1 MKAIQKFLESLKKK
15 ESNSIIG
22 LDLGTYSL
30 KMVEIELKG
39 NKPILRGFA
48 QARTFETAIVNYL
61 INDESLLT
69 TNLKNLISNFKPL
82 SNRVFL
88 SLPFE
93 LTIYGKIS
101 ISNPDAL
108 KEIEK
113 QINDEIPYKIEDV
126 YYSYYIIPDKVGFSV
141 HYLVSKKENI
151 NKIDNILKKVNL
163 SLENVD
169 ADFVNIHN
177 FLEFLYGPENKAV
190 IDLGREKAKIHFS
203 NKDIPLY
210 TRELSNLGIKQ
221 IKQKIVKDLKVT
233 TDMAERFL
241 HNPPNDSRKEKIKGI
256 YKEFIKNLVDEI
268 NFSIEIVKSKYNFMP
283 DVIYLIG
290 GGARIPEIN
299 KILGS
304 LLNLEVR
311 EIDIRDKITI
321 SEYIDPKYL
330 KTICTQG
337 ALALAAGMKEFI

>member
-1 MKAIQKFLESLKKK
+1 MKAISRFFEGLKKNK
-15 ESNSIIG
+15 GNSVIG

-61 INDESLLT
+61 INDEALLT

-101 ISNPDAL
+101 ISNPDTL
-108 KEIEK
+108 KEIEM
-113 QINDEIPYKIEDV
+113 QINEEIPYKIEDV
-126 YYSYYIIPDKVGFSV
+126 YYSYFIIPEKVGFTV

-151 NKIDNILKKVNL
+151 DKVDNILKKVNL

-169 ADFVNIHN
+169 VDFVNIHN
-177 FLEFLYGPENKAV
+177 FLEFLYGAENKAV
-190 IDLGREKAKIHFS
+190 IDLGMEKAKIHFS
-203 NKDIPLY
+203 NKDVPLY
-210 TRELSNLGIKQ
+210 TRELFNLGIKQ
-221 IKQKIVKDLKVT
+221 IKQKIVKELKVT

-241 HNPPNDSRKEKIKGI
+241 HNPPKDSRREKIREI

-268 NFSIEIVKSKYNFMP
+268 NFGIELVRSKYNFEP

-299 KILGS
+299 KILSS
-304 LLNLEVR
+304 LLNLEVK
-311 EIDIRDKITI
+311 EIDIKDKITI
-321 SEYIDPKYL
+321 SEHIDPKYL

-337 ALALAAGMKEFI
+337 ALALATGIKEFI